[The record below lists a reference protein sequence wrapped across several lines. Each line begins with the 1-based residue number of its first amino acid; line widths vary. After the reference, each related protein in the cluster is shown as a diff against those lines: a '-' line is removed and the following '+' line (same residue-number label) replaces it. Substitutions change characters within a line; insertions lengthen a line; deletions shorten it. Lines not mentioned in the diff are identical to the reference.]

1 MIIYHPTE
9 HQPNFNDKIIAV
21 VGTRYCTLRGLSIAY
36 QIGKLLA
43 LNNITLITGLAKGID
58 IAAVKG
64 CCEHNGKIIG
74 VRPYIYP
81 IDYIDTDLYKQII
94 KNGCIISY
102 NRNKADIINTLKK
115 EYFKRNQL
123 IASIARI
130 IIMIEARYDM
140 HSGTMHY
147 TNYTHKMY
155 IWKPTSNEFK
165 RAYEYYKSKGAKS
178 FSNINELKAIID

>member
-1 MIIYHPTE
+1 MIIYHPAE
-9 HQPNFNDKIIAV
+9 YRLVNDRIIAI
-21 VGTRYCTLRGLSIAY
+21 VGTRYCTSEGSATAY

-43 LNNITLITGLAKGID
+43 LNDITLITGLAKGID
-58 IAAVKG
+58 TAAVRG
-64 CCEHNGKIIG
+64 CCKHNGKIIG

-81 IDYIDTDLYKQII
+81 IDYINTELYRQII

-123 IASIARI
+123 IATLARI
-130 IIMIEARYDM
+130 IIMVEARYDM

-147 TNYTHKMY
+147 INYAHKMY
-155 IWKPTSNEFK
+155 VWKPMNNEFRK
-165 RAYEYYKSKGAKS
+165 AYEFYISKGARS
-178 FSNINELKAIID
+178 FSDIDELKVITD